1 LNFSH
6 FLSVSE
12 NGLRIILYMTLITAV
27 MIMIYKRRNGMGYSE
42 ARFTFRIEMSDY
54 IMVLGIFLS
63 GGDTSKYAHRYKIR
77 DSVPSVPHK
86 SFDRS

>member
-1 LNFSH
+1 
-6 FLSVSE
+6 
-12 NGLRIILYMTLITAV
+12 
-27 MIMIYKRRNGMGYSE
+27 MGYSE
-42 ARFTFRIEMSDY
+42 AKFTFRIEMSDY

>member
-1 LNFSH
+1 
-6 FLSVSE
+6 
-12 NGLRIILYMTLITAV
+12 
-27 MIMIYKRRNGMGYSE
+27 MGYSE
-42 ARFTFRIEMSDY
+42 AKFSFRIEMSDY
-54 IMVLGIFLS
+54 IMVLGIFLSGGDTSKYAHRYKIRDSVPMVLGIFLS

>member
-1 LNFSH
+1 M
-6 FLSVSE
+6 SE

-42 ARFTFRIEMSDY
+42 AKFSFRIEMSDY

-77 DSVPSVPHK
+77 DSVSSVPYK